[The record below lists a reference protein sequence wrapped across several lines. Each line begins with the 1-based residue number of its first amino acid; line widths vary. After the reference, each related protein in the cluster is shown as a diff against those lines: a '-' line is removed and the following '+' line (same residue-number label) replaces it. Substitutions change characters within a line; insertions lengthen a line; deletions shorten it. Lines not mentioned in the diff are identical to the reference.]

1 LSGINAISK
10 RRRNQKPEWRPISTF
25 CPQTMTLS
33 KLSMIDVMTNNH
45 SIYVLKRK
53 TMTINKTW
61 HEKNKMPKNA
71 SFEQRLKWHREHQEH
86 CSCHPG
92 LPKKLMEEMKQRGI
106 KF

>member
-1 LSGINAISK
+1 
-10 RRRNQKPEWRPISTF
+10 
-25 CPQTMTLS
+25 
-33 KLSMIDVMTNNH
+33 MIDLMTNNH

-53 TMTINKTW
+53 TMAINITW